1 MKVAFPALDGR
12 GSWPPLS
19 PGHRLSLGQNRV
31 QSLPLEQRRSPLVL
45 WQDVNCGASCLLLSA
60 KWFPHALLWRVIMGA
75 APCVLR
81 MRFGAIF
88 ALLEPKDTGYM
99 VC

>member
-1 MKVAFPALDGR
+1 MKVAFPALNGR

-19 PGHRLSLGQNRV
+19 LGHRPSLEQNRV
-31 QSLPLEQRRSPLVL
+31 QSLRWEPRRSPLVL
-45 WQDVNCGASCLLLSA
+45 WQDVNCGASCPLLSA
-60 KWFPHALLWRVIMGA
+60 KWAPHALLWRVIMGP
-75 APCVLR
+75 APRVLR

-88 ALLEPKDTGYM
+88 ALLEPKDR